1 MLKEL
6 ILSKEEILNQL
17 RELFKLQNDFQV
29 KAMGQIDW
37 WNVKELNGK
46 PVNYAIATIAEMAEA
61 MESIDFKW
69 WGTGSDDLVN
79 FGVELI
85 DILHFEMS
93 NSMRLMG
100 LRFDD
105 FYIEGLL
112 ETSNPILN
120 SLAEDLYQTQSRVQ
134 SSEFDKDEFYNLLL
148 QLVSISAT
156 LSGKRGQILP
166 MLVDSY
172 VANIKLIFSMLR
184 LLGWDFETICNKY
197 KLKNALNHVRKL
209 NGYKEGKYLKT
220 WVSVSTGV
228 QDEDNKIALELV
240 KGQALTFE
248 EMIELLDGYYKK
260 NIAILVD

>member
-1 MLKEL
+1 MSEKLL
-6 ILSKEEILNQL
+6 NQEEILTQL
-17 RELFKLQNDFQV
+17 TELFKLQNDFQV
-29 KAMGQIDW
+29 KAMGQNDW
-37 WNVKELNGK
+37 WNVKEMNGK

-85 DILHFEMS
+85 DMLHFEIS
-93 NSMRLMG
+93 NSMRAMSI
-100 LRFDD
+100 RFNE
-105 FYIEGLL
+105 FSVEKLL
-112 ETSNPILN
+112 EEDNPIIKGLAADIFKSQTNGVSTELN
-120 SLAEDLYQTQSRVQ
+120 KE
-134 SSEFDKDEFYNLLL
+134 EFYTLLL
-148 QLVSISAT
+148 QLVGISAT
-156 LSGKRGQILP
+156 LSSKKLYSTP
-166 MLVDSY
+166 MLAETLVIN
-172 VANIKLIFSMLR
+172 VRFIFDMLK
-184 LLGWDFETICNKY
+184 LLGVSFPEVCNKY

-209 NGYKEGKYLKT
+209 NGYKEGKYLKN

-240 KGQALTFE
+240 KGQTLSFK